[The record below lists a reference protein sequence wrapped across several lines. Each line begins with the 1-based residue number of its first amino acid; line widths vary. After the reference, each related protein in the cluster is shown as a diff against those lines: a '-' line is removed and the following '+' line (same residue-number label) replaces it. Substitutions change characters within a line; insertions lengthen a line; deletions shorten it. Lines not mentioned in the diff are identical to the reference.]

1 MTVLVPAEKLPGNP
15 YEWDGRVAPRKGR
28 PVFAEFRKIVE
39 AGFDRYLSPSEDCPA
54 RLRESMR
61 YSVEAGGKRLRPV
74 MVLLACEA
82 CGGDPLDAV
91 PAAAAI
97 EFIHTYSLIHDDL
110 PAMDN
115 DDLRRGRPTNHKQF
129 DEATAI
135 LAGDGL
141 LTMAFELLA
150 REIQPADVAVACIID
165 LASAAGVEG
174 MVGGQMADLQGERPS
189 MTDASHQASDNTE
202 DQDDDQAGTAS
213 QTDQT
218 VKISQL
224 ETIHLR
230 KTGRLLRSALT
241 MGGRIAE
248 ADGNTVEILDHF
260 GKCVGLAFQIA
271 DDLLDITGDE
281 AKMGK
286 GVRKDAEL
294 GKLTYPGLLGLDES
308 RRRAQ
313 SLIDEACRSIKPLGD
328 RGLRLEALA
337 RFVLERDH

>member
-1 MTVLVPAEKLPGNP
+1 MF
-15 YEWDGRVAPRKGR
+15 D
-28 PVFAEFRKIVE
+28 EFRKIVE
-39 AGFDRYLSPSEDCPA
+39 EAFARYLAPSDDCPA

-82 CGGDPLDAV
+82 CGGDSANAI
-91 PAAAAI
+91 PAAVAI

-141 LTMAFELLA
+141 LTLAFEILA
-150 REIQPADVAVACIID
+150 RDIKPADVALACVLD
-165 LASAAGVEG
+165 LASAAGVGG
-174 MVGGQMADLQGERPS
+174 MVGGQMADLQGERPEMADS
-189 MTDASHQASDNTE
+189 SQA
-202 DQDDDQAGTAS
+202 AGTES
-213 QTDQT
+213 LESDQT
-218 VKISQL
+218 GADGQSDQTRKVSQL
-224 ETIHLR
+224 EAIHLR

-241 MGGRIAE
+241 MGGRIAK
-248 ADGNTVEILDHF
+248 ADRNTVEMLDHF

-294 GKLTYPGLLGLDES
+294 GKLTYPGLLGLEES
-308 RRRAQ
+308 RRQAQ
-313 SLIDEACRSIKPLGD
+313 LLIDEACRSIQPLGD

>member
-1 MTVLVPAEKLPGNP
+1 M
-15 YEWDGRVAPRKGR
+15 
-28 PVFAEFRKIVE
+28 FAEFRKIVE
-39 AGFDRYLSPSEDCPA
+39 AGFERYLAPSHDRPA

-74 MVLLACEA
+74 MVLFACEA
-82 CGGDPLDAV
+82 CGGDPTDAI
-91 PAAAAI
+91 PAAVAV

-115 DDLRRGRPTNHKQF
+115 DDLRRGQPTNHKQF

-141 LTMAFELLA
+141 LTLAFEILA
-150 REIQPADVAVACIID
+150 RDIKPAEVAVACVLD
-165 LASAAGVEG
+165 LASAAGVNG
-174 MVGGQMADLQGERPS
+174 MVGGQMADLQGERDS
-189 MTDASHQASDNTE
+189 SQDAVTE
-202 DQDDDQAGTAS
+202 DSELG
-213 QTDQT
+213 QTGSDEQSEQT
-218 VKISQL
+218 RKVSQL
-224 ETIHLR
+224 EAIHLR

-241 MGGRIAE
+241 MGGRIAK
-248 ADGNTVEILDHF
+248 ADENTVEMLDHF

-294 GKLTYPGLLGLDES
+294 GKLTYPGLLGLEES

-313 SLIDEACRSIKPLGD
+313 SLIDEACRSIQPLGD

>member
-1 MTVLVPAEKLPGNP
+1 MF
-15 YEWDGRVAPRKGR
+15 D
-28 PVFAEFRKIVE
+28 EFRKTVE
-39 AGFDRYLSPSEDCPA
+39 EAFERYLAPSDDCPA

-82 CGGDPLDAV
+82 CGGEPSDAI
-91 PAAAAI
+91 PAAVAI

-115 DDLRRGRPTNHKQF
+115 DDLRRGQPTNHKQF

-141 LTMAFELLA
+141 LTLAFEILA
-150 REIQPADVAVACIID
+150 RDIRPADVALSCVLD
-165 LASAAGVEG
+165 LASAAGVNG
-174 MVGGQMADLQGERPS
+174 MVGGQMADLQGERPEIADS
-189 MTDASHQASDNTE
+189 PE
-202 DQDDDQAGTAS
+202 VEGTGNSKPS
-213 QTDQT
+213 QTDAGEQSEQT
-218 VKISQL
+218 GKVSQL
-224 ETIHLR
+224 EAIHLR

-241 MGGRIAE
+241 MGGRIAK
-248 ADGNTVEILDHF
+248 ADENTIEMLDHF

-313 SLIDEACRSIKPLGD
+313 SLIDEACRSIQPLGD

-337 RFVLERDH
+337 RFILERDH

>member
-1 MTVLVPAEKLPGNP
+1 
-15 YEWDGRVAPRKGR
+15 
-28 PVFAEFRKIVE
+28 VFAEFRKIVE
-39 AGFDRYLSPSEDCPA
+39 AGFERYLAPSHDRPA

-82 CGGDPLDAV
+82 CGGDPTDAI
-91 PAAAAI
+91 PAAVAV

-115 DDLRRGRPTNHKQF
+115 DDLRRGQPTNHKQF

-141 LTMAFELLA
+141 LTLAFEILA
-150 REIQPADVAVACIID
+150 RDIKPAEVAVACVLD
-165 LASAAGVEG
+165 LASAAGVNG
-174 MVGGQMADLQGERPS
+174 MVGGQMADLQGERADMADS
-189 MTDASHQASDNTE
+189 SQDTGAEDSEFGQTGSDE
-202 DQDDDQAGTAS
+202 S
-213 QTDQT
+213 SEQTRK
-218 VKISQL
+218 VSQL
-224 ETIHLR
+224 EAIHLR

-241 MGGRIAE
+241 MGGRIAK
-248 ADGNTVEILDHF
+248 ADENTVEMLDHF

-294 GKLTYPGLLGLDES
+294 GKLTYPGLLGLEES

-313 SLIDEACRSIKPLGD
+313 SLIDEACRSIQPLGD
-328 RGLRLEALA
+328 RSLRLEALA

>member
-1 MTVLVPAEKLPGNP
+1 M
-15 YEWDGRVAPRKGR
+15 
-28 PVFAEFRKIVE
+28 FAEFRKIVE
-39 AGFDRYLSPSEDCPA
+39 AGFERYLAPSHDRPA

-82 CGGDPLDAV
+82 CGGDPTDAI
-91 PAAAAI
+91 PAAVAV

-115 DDLRRGRPTNHKQF
+115 DDLRRGQPTNHKQF

-141 LTMAFELLA
+141 LTLAFEILA
-150 REIQPADVAVACIID
+150 RDIKPAEVAVACVLD
-165 LASAAGVEG
+165 LASAAGVNG
-174 MVGGQMADLQGERPS
+174 MVGGQMADLQGERADMADS
-189 MTDASHQASDNTE
+189 SQDTGAEDSEFGQTGSDE
-202 DQDDDQAGTAS
+202 S
-213 QTDQT
+213 SEQTRK
-218 VKISQL
+218 VSQL
-224 ETIHLR
+224 EAIHLR
-230 KTGRLLRSALT
+230 KTGRLLRSTLT
-241 MGGRIAE
+241 MGGRIAK
-248 ADGNTVEILDHF
+248 ADENTVEMLDHF

-294 GKLTYPGLLGLDES
+294 GKLTYPGLLGLEES
-308 RRRAQ
+308 RRRAT

>member
-1 MTVLVPAEKLPGNP
+1 M
-15 YEWDGRVAPRKGR
+15 
-28 PVFAEFRKIVE
+28 FAEFRKIVE
-39 AGFDRYLSPSEDCPA
+39 AGFERYLAPSHDRPA

-82 CGGDPLDAV
+82 CGGDPTDAI
-91 PAAAAI
+91 PAAVAV

-115 DDLRRGRPTNHKQF
+115 DDLRRGQPTNHKQF

-141 LTMAFELLA
+141 LTLAFEILA
-150 REIQPADVAVACIID
+150 RDIKPAEVAVACVLD
-165 LASAAGVEG
+165 LASAAGVNG
-174 MVGGQMADLQGERPS
+174 MVGGQMADLQGERADMADS
-189 MTDASHQASDNTE
+189 SQDTGAEDSEFGQTGSDE
-202 DQDDDQAGTAS
+202 S
-213 QTDQT
+213 SEQTRK
-218 VKISQL
+218 VSQL
-224 ETIHLR
+224 EAIHLR

-241 MGGRIAE
+241 MGGRIAK
-248 ADGNTVEILDHF
+248 ADENTVEMLDHF

-294 GKLTYPGLLGLDES
+294 GKLTYPGLLGLEES

-313 SLIDEACRSIKPLGD
+313 SLIDEACRSIQPLGD
-328 RGLRLEALA
+328 RSLRLEALA

>member
-1 MTVLVPAEKLPGNP
+1 MERLI
-15 YEWDGRVAPRKGR
+15 APRKGR
-28 PVFAEFRKIVE
+28 PVFGEFRKIVE
-39 AGFDRYLSPSEDCPA
+39 EGFERYLAPNHDCPV

-82 CGGDPLDAV
+82 CGGDPTDAI
-91 PAAAAI
+91 PAAVAI

-115 DDLRRGRPTNHKQF
+115 DDLRRGQPTNHKQF

-141 LTMAFELLA
+141 LTLAFEILA
-150 REIQPADVAVACIID
+150 RDVKPADVAVACVLD
-165 LASAAGVEG
+165 LASAAGVDG
-174 MVGGQMADLQGERPS
+174 MVGGQMADLQAEEGREPRVEGQGHDLGLSALGPEPS
-189 MTDASHQASDNTE
+189 AL
-202 DQDDDQAGTAS
+202 
-213 QTDQT
+213 
-218 VKISQL
+218 SQL
-224 ETIHLR
+224 EAIHLR

-241 MGGRIAE
+241 MGGRIAK
-248 ADGNTVEILDHF
+248 ADKNTIEMLDHF

-294 GKLTYPGLLGLDES
+294 GKLTYPGLLGLEES
-308 RRRAQ
+308 RRQAQ
-313 SLIDEACRSIKPLGD
+313 SLIDEACRSIEPLGD

>member
-1 MTVLVPAEKLPGNP
+1 M
-15 YEWDGRVAPRKGR
+15 GRSIAPRKGR

-39 AGFDRYLSPSEDCPA
+39 AEFERYLAPSHDCPP

-61 YSVEAGGKRLRPV
+61 YSVEAGGKRLRPIT
-74 MVLLACEA
+74 VLLACEA
-82 CGGDPLDAV
+82 CGGNPTDAI
-91 PAAAAI
+91 PAAVAI

-115 DDLRRGRPTNHKQF
+115 DELRRGRPTNHKQF

-141 LTMAFELLA
+141 LTLAFEIVA
-150 REIQPADVAVACIID
+150 REIQPADVAVACVVD
-165 LASAAGVEG
+165 LASAAGIEG

-189 MTDASHQASDNTE
+189 IADSPSAAESSDLQSGRIGVDE
-202 DQDDDQAGTAS
+202 QI
-213 QTDQT
+213 DQT
-218 VKISQL
+218 HKVSQL
-224 ETIHLR
+224 EAIHLR

-241 MGGRIAE
+241 MGGRIAK
-248 ADGNTVEILDHF
+248 ADGNTIEMLDHF

-271 DDLLDITGDE
+271 DDLLDITGDA

-294 GKLTYPGLLGLDES
+294 GKLTYPGLLGLEES

-313 SLIDEACRSIKPLGD
+313 SLIDEACRSIEPLGD
-328 RGLRLEALA
+328 RGLRLDALA

>member
-1 MTVLVPAEKLPGNP
+1 MF
-15 YEWDGRVAPRKGR
+15 D
-28 PVFAEFRKIVE
+28 EFRKIVE
-39 AGFDRYLSPSEDCPA
+39 EAFERYLAPNDDCPA
-54 RLRESMR
+54 RLRESMQ
-61 YSVEAGGKRLRPV
+61 YSVEAGGKRLRPI

-82 CGGDPLDAV
+82 CGGNTAEAV
-91 PAAAAI
+91 PAAVAI

-141 LTMAFELLA
+141 LTLAFEILA
-150 REIQPADVAVACIID
+150 RDIQPADVAVACVLD
-165 LASAAGVEG
+165 LASAAGVNG
-174 MVGGQMADLQGERPS
+174 MVGGQMADLQGEHPGIADPVVDQRANDRIVGES
-189 MTDASHQASDNTE
+189 GTDEQNATTS
-202 DQDDDQAGTAS
+202 
-213 QTDQT
+213 T
-218 VKISQL
+218 VSQL
-224 ETIHLR
+224 ESIHLR

-241 MGGRIAE
+241 MGSRIAS
-248 ADGNTVEILDHF
+248 ADANTVQMLDHF

-281 AKMGK
+281 ARMGK

-294 GKLTYPGLLGLDES
+294 GKLTYPGLLGLEES

-313 SLIDEACRSIKPLGD
+313 LLVDEACRSIEPLGD

-337 RFVLERDH
+337 RFILERDH

>member
-1 MTVLVPAEKLPGNP
+1 MFE
-15 YEWDGRVAPRKGR
+15 
-28 PVFAEFRKIVE
+28 EFRKIVE
-39 AGFDRYLSPSEDCPA
+39 DSFERYLVLSDDCPV

-61 YSVEAGGKRLRPV
+61 YSVEAGGKRLRPI

-82 CGGDPLDAV
+82 CGGSPSEAV
-91 PAAAAI
+91 PAAVAI
-97 EFIHTYSLIHDDL
+97 EFVHTYSLIHDDL

-115 DDLRRGRPTNHKQF
+115 DDLRRGRPTSHKQF

-141 LTMAFELLA
+141 LTRAFEILA
-150 REIQPADVAVACIID
+150 RDIRPADVAIACVLD

-174 MVGGQMADLQGERPS
+174 MVGGQMADLQGERPEIA
-189 MTDASHQASDNTE
+189 DPLADRASSSEADGE
-202 DQDDDQAGTAS
+202 IGTGEQNEAIG
-213 QTDQT
+213 T
-218 VKISQL
+218 VSQL
-224 ETIHLR
+224 ESIHLR

-241 MGGRIAE
+241 MGGRIARAE
-248 ADGNTVEILDHF
+248 PDAIQMLDHF

-294 GKLTYPGLLGLDES
+294 GKLTYPGLLGLEES
-308 RRRAQ
+308 RRQAQ
-313 SLIDEACRSIKPLGD
+313 LLVDDACRSIQPLGD

-337 RFVLERDH
+337 RFILERDH

>member
-1 MTVLVPAEKLPGNP
+1 MFG
-15 YEWDGRVAPRKGR
+15 
-28 PVFAEFRKIVE
+28 EFRKIVE
-39 AGFDRYLSPSEDCPA
+39 EGFERYLAPNHDCPA
-54 RLRESMR
+54 RLRESMS

-82 CGGDPLDAV
+82 CGGNPTDAI
-91 PAAAAI
+91 PAAVAI

-115 DDLRRGRPTNHKQF
+115 DDLRRGQPTNHKQF

-141 LTMAFELLA
+141 LTVAFEILA
-150 REIQPADVAVACIID
+150 RDIKPAEVAVACVLD
-165 LASAAGVEG
+165 LASAAGVDG
-174 MVGGQMADLQGERPS
+174 MVGGQMADLQGERAE
-189 MTDASHQASDNTE
+189 MADAS
-202 DQDDDQAGTAS
+202 QDAGTADS
-213 QTDQT
+213 ESGQTGTDEQT
-218 VKISQL
+218 RKVSQL
-224 ETIHLR
+224 EAIHLR

-241 MGGRIAE
+241 MGGRIAK
-248 ADGNTVEILDHF
+248 ADQNTVEMLDHF

-294 GKLTYPGLLGLDES
+294 GKLTYPGLLGLEES
-308 RRRAQ
+308 LRRAT
-313 SLIDEACRSIKPLGD
+313 SLIDEACRSIEPLGD

>member
-1 MTVLVPAEKLPGNP
+1 M
-15 YEWDGRVAPRKGR
+15 GRSNTPRKGR

-39 AGFDRYLSPSEDCPA
+39 EGFERYLVPSRDCPA
-54 RLRESMR
+54 RLSESMR
-61 YSVEAGGKRLRPV
+61 YSVQAGGKRLRPV

-82 CGGDPLDAV
+82 CGGDTHDAI
-91 PAAAAI
+91 PAAVAI

-115 DDLRRGRPTNHKQF
+115 DDLRRGRPTNHRQF

-141 LTMAFELLA
+141 LTLAFELLA
-150 REIQPADVAVACIID
+150 REIKPADVAVACVVE
-165 LASAAGVEG
+165 LASAAGIEG
-174 MVGGQMADLQGERPS
+174 MVGGQMADLQGERPL
-189 MTDASHQASDNTE
+189 MVDALSQTIGSDSTPDG
-202 DQDDDQAGTAS
+202 DQTGTAAT
-213 QTDQT
+213 TDQSGK
-218 VKISQL
+218 VSQL
-224 ETIHLR
+224 EAIHLR

-241 MGGRIAE
+241 MGGRIAR
-248 ADGNTVEILDHF
+248 ADGNSIEILDHF

-271 DDLLDITGDE
+271 DDLLDITGDA

-294 GKLTYPGLLGLDES
+294 GKLTYPGLLGVDES
-308 RRRAQ
+308 RQRAQ
-313 SLIDEACRSIKPLGD
+313 SLIDEACRSIEPFGD